1 MAAPDNTLPADGLRE
16 SLDAAFQ
23 DPAFRWRIPMQD
35 AGEYL
40 GDKSA
45 PGWLRRLA
53 KAFEDFFDWLARWM
67 PDPTTSGDGGGG
79 GAGFDV
85 AGAILWLALI
95 LIVAALIIAGLAHV
109 RSTRRRRISPAA
121 AAAGPQVDLNR
132 EDIVATQLPE
142 DEWLALAARHRLAG
156 EHRLAARAL
165 FLGGLARLSG
175 RGYLKVNRCKTNL
188 DYDRELARAG
198 RATPLLLYAY
208 RGSLDRFEQ
217 VWYGTHPAGEET
229 CAAMEGLLARL
240 REASA

>member
-1 MAAPDNTLPADGLRE
+1 MAEPANTLPADSLRE

-40 GDKSA
+40 SDKAA
-45 PGWLRRLA
+45 PGWLRSLV
-53 KAFEDFFDWLARWM
+53 KAVEDFFDWLVRWM
-67 PDPTTSGDGGGG
+67 PDAPTPGDGGGG
-79 GAGFDV
+79 GGFNV

-95 LIVAALIIAGLAHV
+95 LIVVALIIAGLAYA
-109 RSTRRRRISPAA
+109 RSSRRRHLATA
-121 AAAGPQVDLNR
+121 EAAAGPQLDLNR
-132 EDIVATQLPE
+132 EDIMATQLPE

-156 EHRLAARAL
+156 EYRLAARAV
-165 FLGGLARLSG
+165 FLGGLARLAG

-198 RATPLLLYAY
+198 RASPLLLQAY

-217 VWYGTHPAGEET
+217 VWYGRHPADEET
-229 CAAMEGLLARL
+229 CSVMEGLLARL

>member
-1 MAAPDNTLPADGLRE
+1 MAASENTLPAGGLRE

-40 GDKSA
+40 GDESA

-53 KAFEDFFDWLARWM
+53 KAFEDFFDWLTRWM
-67 PDPTTSGDGGGG
+67 PDPPTSGVGGGG
-79 GAGFDV
+79 GLNV
-85 AGAILWLALI
+85 AGTILWVALI
-95 LIVAALIIAGLAHV
+95 LIVVALIIAGVAHV
-109 RSTRRRRISPAA
+109 RSTRRKRLTPAA

-165 FLGGLARLSG
+165 FLGGLARLAG

-217 VWYGTHPAGEET
+217 VWYGSHPASEDT
-229 CAAMEGLLARL
+229 CSAMEGLLARL

>member
-1 MAAPDNTLPADGLRE
+1 MAEPENTLPADGLRE

-23 DPAFRWRIPMQD
+23 DPAFRWRIPMRD

-40 GDKSA
+40 GDQSA

-67 PDPTTSGDGGGG
+67 PDPPTSGAGAGGGLN
-79 GAGFDV
+79 V
-85 AGAILWLALI
+85 AGTILWVALI
-95 LIVAALIIAGLAHV
+95 LIVVALIIAGVVHV
-109 RSTRRRRISPAA
+109 RSTRRRRLAPAA
-121 AAAGPQVDLNR
+121 AETGPQVDLNR

-156 EHRLAARAL
+156 EHRLATRAL
-165 FLGGLARLSG
+165 FLGGLARLAG

-208 RGSLDRFEQ
+208 RASLDRFEQ
-217 VWYGTHPAGEET
+217 VWYGRHPAGEDT
-229 CAAMEGLLARL
+229 CSAMEGLLARL

>member
-1 MAAPDNTLPADGLRE
+1 MAAPDTTLPADGLRE

-35 AGEYL
+35 GGEYL
-40 GDKSA
+40 GDQSA

-53 KAFEDFFDWLARWM
+53 KALEDFFDWLARWA
-67 PDPTTSGDGGGG
+67 PDPPTTGDGGGG
-79 GAGFDV
+79 RGFDV

-95 LIVAALIIAGLAHV
+95 LIVVALIIAGLAHV
-109 RSTRRRRISPAA
+109 RSTRRRRLAPAA
-121 AAAGPQVDLNR
+121 VAAGPQVDLSR
-132 EDIVATQLPE
+132 DDIVATQLPE
-142 DEWLALAARHRLAG
+142 DEWLALATRHRLAG
-156 EHRLAARAL
+156 EYRLAARAF
-165 FLGGLARLSG
+165 FLGGLARLSS

-217 VWYGTHPAGEET
+217 VWYGRHQADEDT
-229 CAAMEGLLARL
+229 CSALEGLLARL

>member
-1 MAAPDNTLPADGLRE
+1 MAASENTLPAGGLRE

-23 DPAFRWRIPMQD
+23 DTAFRWRIPMQD

-40 GDKSA
+40 GDESA

-53 KAFEDFFDWLARWM
+53 KAFEDFFDWLTRWM
-67 PDPTTSGDGGGG
+67 PDPPTSGVGGGG
-79 GAGFDV
+79 GLNV
-85 AGAILWLALI
+85 AGTILWVALI
-95 LIVAALIIAGLAHV
+95 LIVVALIIAGVAHV
-109 RSTRRRRISPAA
+109 RSTRRKRLTPAA

-165 FLGGLARLSG
+165 FLGGLARLAG

-217 VWYGTHPAGEET
+217 VWYGSHPASEDT
-229 CAAMEGLLARL
+229 CSAMEGLLARL